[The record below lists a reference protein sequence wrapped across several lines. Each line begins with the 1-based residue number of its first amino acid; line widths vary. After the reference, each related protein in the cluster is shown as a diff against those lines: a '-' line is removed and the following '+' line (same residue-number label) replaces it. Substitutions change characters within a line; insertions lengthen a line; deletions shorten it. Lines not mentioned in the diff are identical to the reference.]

1 MSETGAMAD
10 TVSSASV
17 PVMLGAK
24 SYPTAL
30 EWIARRA
37 EALVIPLAALI
48 VGMALFSLFIAL
60 VGKSPAQLYE
70 TMWRGGFGSWFSVQ
84 NSLSR
89 AAPLLLAALCVALPA
104 RLGLVVIGGEGAI
117 VLGGVAAAAMGVAA
131 SGAPAFF
138 VILVMGVAGLAA
150 GGIWIGA
157 VGALRHYRAVNETIS
172 SLLMAYIAIALMNH
186 LVEGPLRDPASL
198 NKPSTEPLAEAYR
211 IGNIPGMD
219 VHWGLVV
226 GIIACI
232 LSWLLIEKT
241 RWGFAARI
249 AGGNVRAAQVQG
261 LAVGPLIVGFTA
273 LAGGFAGLAG
283 MLEVAAVQGSAN
295 ASLAAGYGYTGILVA
310 FLARHN
316 PLAIIPVA
324 FLLGGMDASGGLIQR
339 RMDLP
344 DATVLVLQ
352 GMLFVVILF
361 SETFYG
367 RFKAFN
373 PDLWQRGDLLK
384 RPDLLKG
391 TA

>member
-1 MSETGAMAD
+1 MTDTMTGAGMPALF
-10 TVSSASV
+10 SAKAYSAAV
-17 PVMLGAK
+17 
-24 SYPTAL
+24 

-48 VGMALFSLFIAL
+48 VGMALFSLFIVL
-60 VGKSPAQLYE
+60 VGKSPILLYQ

-117 VLGGVAAAAMGVAA
+117 VLGGVAAAAAGTAL
-131 SGAPAFF
+131 SGGPSSI
-138 VILVMGVAGLAA
+138 VILAMGVAGMAA

-172 SLLMAYIAIALMNH
+172 SLLMAYIAIALMNQ

-198 NKPSTEPLAEAYR
+198 NKPSTQPLADIYR

-226 GIIACI
+226 GVVACT

-295 ASLAAGYGYTGILVA
+295 ASLSAGYGYTGILVA

-316 PLAIIPVA
+316 PLAIIPFA
-324 FLLGGMDASGGLIQR
+324 ILLGGIDASGGLIQR

-352 GMLFVVILF
+352 GMIFIVILF
-361 SETFYG
+361 SETLYG

-373 PDLWQRGDLLK
+373 PDLWK
-384 RPDLLKG
+384 RPDLVKG
-391 TA
+391 AA

>member
-1 MSETGAMAD
+1 MAD
-10 TVSSASV
+10 TVSTA
-17 PVMLGAK
+17 GAPALFGARN
-24 SYPTAL
+24 YPAAL
-30 EWIARRA
+30 EWAARRA
-37 EALVIPLAALI
+37 EAFVIPLAALI
-48 VGMALFSLFIAL
+48 VGMALFSVFIAL
-60 VGKSPAQLYE
+60 VGKSPVQLYE
-70 TMWRGGFGSWFSVQ
+70 TMWRGGFGSWFSIQ

-117 VLGGVAAAAMGVAA
+117 VMGGVAAAAIGVAA
-131 SGAPAFF
+131 NGAPAFL
-138 VILVMGVAGLAA
+138 VILLMGAAGVVA

-198 NKPSTEPLAEAYR
+198 NKPSTEPLGDAYR

-226 GIIACI
+226 GILACV

-261 LAVGPLIVGFTA
+261 LAVGPLIVGFTG

-283 MLEVAAVQGSAN
+283 MLEVGAVQGSAN

-324 FLLGGMDASGGLIQR
+324 FLLGGIGASGGLIQR

-367 RFKAFN
+367 RFKVFN
-373 PDLWQRGDLLK
+373 PDLWKRGS
-384 RPDLLKG
+384 
-391 TA
+391 

>member
-1 MSETGAMAD
+1 MTDTMTGAGMPALF
-10 TVSSASV
+10 SAKAYSAAV
-17 PVMLGAK
+17 
-24 SYPTAL
+24 

-48 VGMALFSLFIAL
+48 VGMALFSLFIVL
-60 VGKSPAQLYE
+60 VGKSPILLYE

-117 VLGGVAAAAMGVAA
+117 VLGGVAAAAAGTAL
-131 SGAPAFF
+131 SGGPSSI
-138 VILVMGVAGLAA
+138 VILAMGVAGMAA

-172 SLLMAYIAIALMNH
+172 SLLMAYIAIALMNQ

-198 NKPSTEPLAEAYR
+198 NKPSTQPLADIYR

-226 GIIACI
+226 GVVACI

-295 ASLAAGYGYTGILVA
+295 ASLSAGYGYTGILVA

-316 PLAIIPVA
+316 PLAIIPFA
-324 FLLGGMDASGGLIQR
+324 ILLGGIDASGGLIQR

-352 GMLFVVILF
+352 GMIFIVILF
-361 SETFYG
+361 SETLYG

-373 PDLWQRGDLLK
+373 PDLWK
-384 RPDLLKG
+384 RPDLVKG
-391 TA
+391 AA

>member
-1 MSETGAMAD
+1 MAD
-10 TVSSASV
+10 TIT
-17 PVMLGAK
+17 GAGMPALFGARG
-24 SYPTAL
+24 YPAAL

-37 EALVIPLAALI
+37 EAFVIPLAALV
-48 VGMALFSLFIAL
+48 VGMALFSLFILA
-60 VGKSPAQLYE
+60 VGKSPILLYE

-117 VLGGVAAAAMGVAA
+117 VLGGVGAAAIGVELSGAPSSIVILAMGVA
-131 SGAPAFF
+131 G
-138 VILVMGVAGLAA
+138 MAA

-172 SLLMAYIAIALMNH
+172 SLLMAYIAIALMNQ

-198 NKPSTEPLAEAYR
+198 NKPSTQPLADMYR

-226 GIIACI
+226 GVAACI
-232 LSWLLIEKT
+232 VSWVLIEKT

-324 FLLGGMDASGGLIQR
+324 ILLGGIDASGGLIQR

-352 GMLFVVILF
+352 GMIFIVILF

-373 PDLWQRGDLLK
+373 PDLWKRSDLL
-384 RPDLLKG
+384 RG

>member
-1 MSETGAMAD
+1 MDRRRGARAD
-10 TVSSASV
+10 TVSSAGA
-17 PVMLGAK
+17 PAMFGAK
-24 SYPTAL
+24 SYPAAL

-37 EALVIPLAALI
+37 EAFVIPLAALI

-60 VGKSPAQLYE
+60 VGKSPVQLYE
-70 TMWRGGFGSWFSVQ
+70 TMWRGGFGSWFSIQ

-117 VLGGVAAAAMGVAA
+117 VLGGVAAAAMGVAT

-138 VILVMGVAGLAA
+138 VVLAMGVAGLAA

-226 GIIACI
+226 GVIACI

-324 FLLGGMDASGGLIQR
+324 FLLGGIDASGGLIQR

-373 PDLWQRGDLLK
+373 PDLWQR
-384 RPDLLKG
+384 PDLLKG

>member
-1 MSETGAMAD
+1 MAD
-10 TVSSASV
+10 TVSSAGATA
-17 PVMLGAK
+17 MFGAK
-24 SYPTAL
+24 SYPAAL
-30 EWIARRA
+30 EWIARRT
-37 EALVIPLAALI
+37 EAFVIPLAALI
-48 VGMALFSLFIAL
+48 VGMALFSLFILA
-60 VGKSPAQLYE
+60 VGKSPVQLYE
-70 TMWRGGFGSWFSVQ
+70 TMWRGGFGSWFSIQ

-117 VLGGVAAAAMGVAA
+117 VLGGVAAAATGVAT

-138 VILVMGVAGLAA
+138 VILAMGVAGLAA

-198 NKPSTEPLAEAYR
+198 NKPSTEPLAETYR
-211 IGNIPGMD
+211 IGNIPSMD

-226 GIIACI
+226 GVIACI

-324 FLLGGMDASGGLIQR
+324 FLLGGIDASGGLIQR

-373 PDLWQRGDLLK
+373 PDLWQR
-384 RPDLLKG
+384 PDLLKG

>member
-1 MSETGAMAD
+1 MTDTVTGAGMPA
-10 TVSSASV
+10 
-17 PVMLGAK
+17 LFGARG
-24 SYPTAL
+24 YPAAV

-37 EALVIPLAALI
+37 EAFVIPLAALI

-60 VGKSPAQLYE
+60 VGKSPILLYE
-70 TMWRGGFGSWFSVQ
+70 TMWRGGFGSWFSIQ

-117 VLGGVAAAAMGVAA
+117 VLGGVGAAAIGVALSGAPSSIVILAMGVA
-131 SGAPAFF
+131 G
-138 VILVMGVAGLAA
+138 MAA

-172 SLLMAYIAIALMNH
+172 SLLMAYIAIALMNQ

-198 NKPSTEPLAEAYR
+198 NKPSTQPLAEIYR

-226 GIIACI
+226 GVVACI
-232 LSWLLIEKT
+232 LSWVLIEKT

-324 FLLGGMDASGGLIQR
+324 ILLGGIDASGGLIQR

-352 GMLFVVILF
+352 GMIFIVILF
-361 SETFYG
+361 SETLYG

-373 PDLWQRGDLLK
+373 PDLWK
-384 RPDLLKG
+384 RPDLVKG
-391 TA
+391 AA

>member
-1 MSETGAMAD
+1 MTGAGMPALF
-10 TVSSASV
+10 SAKAYSAAV
-17 PVMLGAK
+17 
-24 SYPTAL
+24 

-48 VGMALFSLFIAL
+48 VGMALFSLFIVL
-60 VGKSPAQLYE
+60 VGKSPILLYQ

-117 VLGGVAAAAMGVAA
+117 VLGGVAAAAAGTAL
-131 SGAPAFF
+131 SGGPSSI
-138 VILVMGVAGLAA
+138 VILAMGVAGMAA

-172 SLLMAYIAIALMNH
+172 SLLMAYIAIALMNQ

-198 NKPSTEPLAEAYR
+198 NKPSTQPLADIYR

-226 GIIACI
+226 GVVACI

-295 ASLAAGYGYTGILVA
+295 ASLSAGYGYTGILVA

-316 PLAIIPVA
+316 PLAIIPFA
-324 FLLGGMDASGGLIQR
+324 ILLGGIDASGGLIQR

-352 GMLFVVILF
+352 GMIFIVILF
-361 SETFYG
+361 SETLYG

-373 PDLWQRGDLLK
+373 PDLWK
-384 RPDLLKG
+384 RPDLVKG
-391 TA
+391 AA

>member
-1 MSETGAMAD
+1 MAD
-10 TVSSASV
+10 TVGTA
-17 PVMLGAK
+17 GAPALFGARN
-24 SYPTAL
+24 YPAAL
-30 EWIARRA
+30 EWAARRA
-37 EALVIPLAALI
+37 EAFVIPLAALI
-48 VGMALFSLFIAL
+48 VGMALFSVFIAL
-60 VGKSPAQLYE
+60 VGKSPVQLYE
-70 TMWRGGFGSWFSVQ
+70 TMWRGGFGSWFSIQ

-117 VLGGVAAAAMGVAA
+117 VLGGVAAAAIGVAVN
-131 SGAPAFF
+131 GAPAFL
-138 VILVMGVAGLAA
+138 VILLMGAAGVVA
-150 GGIWIGA
+150 GGIWVGA

-172 SLLMAYIAIALMNH
+172 SLLMAYIAIAVMNH

-198 NKPSTEPLAEAYR
+198 NKPSTEPLADAYR

-219 VHWGLVV
+219 VHWGLML
-226 GIIACI
+226 GIVACV

-261 LAVGPLIVGFTA
+261 LAVGPLIVGFTG

-283 MLEVAAVQGSAN
+283 MLEVGAAQGSAN

-324 FLLGGMDASGGLIQR
+324 FLLGGIGASGGLIQR

-367 RFKAFN
+367 RFKVFN
-373 PDLWQRGDLLK
+373 PDLWKRGS
-384 RPDLLKG
+384 
-391 TA
+391 

>member
-1 MSETGAMAD
+1 MAD
-10 TVSSASV
+10 TVSSAGA
-17 PVMLGAK
+17 PAMFGAK
-24 SYPTAL
+24 SYPAAL

-37 EALVIPLAALI
+37 EAFVIPLAALI

-60 VGKSPAQLYE
+60 VGKSPVQLYE
-70 TMWRGGFGSWFSVQ
+70 TMWRGGFGSWFSIQ

-117 VLGGVAAAAMGVAA
+117 VLGGVAAIGVAT

-138 VILVMGVAGLAA
+138 VILAMGVAGMAA

-226 GIIACI
+226 GVIACI

-324 FLLGGMDASGGLIQR
+324 FLLGGIDASGGLIQR

-373 PDLWQRGDLLK
+373 PDLWQR
-384 RPDLLKG
+384 PVLLKG

>member
-1 MSETGAMAD
+1 MAD
-10 TVSSASV
+10 TVSGPHVRTILDAR
-17 PVMLGAK
+17 GYRA
-24 SYPTAL
+24 AL

-37 EALVIPLAALI
+37 ESFVIPLTALI
-48 VGMALFSLFIAL
+48 VGMMLFSLFILA
-60 VGKSPAQLYE
+60 VGRSPVQLYE
-70 TMWRGGFGSWFSVQ
+70 TMWRGGFGSWFSIQ

-89 AAPLLLAALCVALPA
+89 GAPLLLAALCVALPA

-117 VLGGVAAAAMGVAA
+117 VLGGVAAAAIAVALNGAPSFLVILLMGV
-131 SGAPAFF
+131 G
-138 VILVMGVAGLAA
+138 GVAA

-198 NKPSTEPLAEAYR
+198 NKPSTQPLADIYR
-211 IGNIPGMD
+211 VGNIPGME
-219 VHWGLVV
+219 VHSGLVV
-226 GIIACI
+226 GILACV

-261 LAVGPLIVGFTA
+261 LAVGSLIVGFTA

-295 ASLAAGYGYTGILVA
+295 GSLAAGYGYTGILVA

-324 FLLGGMDASGGLIQR
+324 ILLGGIDASGGLIQR

-352 GMLFVVILF
+352 GMLFIVILF

-367 RFKAFN
+367 RFKLFN
-373 PDLWQRGDLLK
+373 PDLWQRS
-384 RPDLLKG
+384 DLLKG

>member
-1 MSETGAMAD
+1 MAD
-10 TVSSASV
+10 TASSPDVRTILDA
-17 PVMLGAK
+17 GGYRA
-24 SYPTAL
+24 AL
-30 EWIARRA
+30 EWTARRA
-37 EALVIPLAALI
+37 ETFIIPLAALV
-48 VGMALFSLFIAL
+48 VGMALFSLFILA
-60 VGKSPAQLYE
+60 VGKSPVQLYE
-70 TMWRGGFGSWFSVQ
+70 TMWRGGFGSWFSIQ

-89 AAPLLLAALCVALPA
+89 GAPLLLAALCVALPA

-117 VLGGVAAAAMGVAA
+117 VLGGVAAASIGVGLNGAPSFLVVLLMGVG
-131 SGAPAFF
+131 GA
-138 VILVMGVAGLAA
+138 AA

-198 NKPSTEPLAEAYR
+198 NKPSTQPLADIYR
-211 IGNIPGMD
+211 VGNIPGME

-226 GIIACI
+226 GILACM

-295 ASLAAGYGYTGILVA
+295 GSLAAGYGYTGILVA

-324 FLLGGMDASGGLIQR
+324 VLLGGIDASGGLIQR

-352 GMLFVVILF
+352 GMLFIVILF
-361 SETFYG
+361 SEAFYG
-367 RFKAFN
+367 RFKLFN
-373 PDLWQRGDLLK
+373 PDLWQRSS
-384 RPDLLKG
+384 
-391 TA
+391 

>member
-1 MSETGAMAD
+1 
-10 TVSSASV
+10 
-17 PVMLGAK
+17 MLGAK
-24 SYPTAL
+24 SYPIAL

-324 FLLGGMDASGGLIQR
+324 FLLGGIDASGGLIQR

-367 RFKAFN
+367 RCKAFN